1 MVPRGWVSR
10 RNFSSFAD
18 LGNDEELNAEQWLV
32 SLGSFHLPNGPEE
45 IELFSRGPWIEA
57 LVRIGAVDMVQKRLP
72 LFVRRLEVHP
82 KD

>member
-45 IELFSRGPWIEA
+45 IELFSRGPCLEV
-57 LVRIGAVDMVQKRLP
+57 LVRIGAVDPIGKHAQLVG
-72 LFVRRLEVHP
+72 RRQ
-82 KD
+82 

>member
-1 MVPRGWVSR
+1 VVPRGWVSR

-45 IELFSRGPWIEA
+45 IELFSKGLWLEV
-57 LVRIGAVDMVQKRLP
+57 LVRIGGVDPIGKHAQLVG
-72 LFVRRLEVHP
+72 RRQ
-82 KD
+82 

>member
-32 SLGSFHLPNGPEE
+32 SLGSFDLPNGPEE
-45 IELFSRGPWIEA
+45 LELFSRGPWLEV
-57 LVRIGAVDMVQKRLP
+57 LVRIGGVDPIGKHAQLVG
-72 LFVRRLEVHP
+72 RRQ
-82 KD
+82 

>member
-1 MVPRGWVSR
+1 VVPRGWVSR

-45 IELFSRGPWIEA
+45 IELFSRGPCLEV
-57 LVRIGAVDMVQKRLP
+57 LVRIGAVDPIGKHAQLVG
-72 LFVRRLEVHP
+72 RRQ
-82 KD
+82 